1 MTFEQTQNQHA
12 EVKLPRVLVLMAT
25 FNGAQWIR
33 QQIDSILDQEAVEVR
48 LLVSD
53 DGSEDDTVQIV
64 ESYAS
69 RDSRVR
75 LLPRRSGP
83 PGVTGNFI
91 HLFMNAQPL
100 AGEYVAFA
108 DQDDLWHPNKLSR
121 QIRLLTTQ
129 NADAVSSNVTA
140 FGDKGARELIVK
152 SQPQRRWDYLF
163 EAGGPGSTYLFTFDL
178 YQRLRAHIEATGYT
192 GISVHDWFLYA
203 VARAAGAH
211 WSIDKEP
218 TVDYRQ
224 HEANVIGAN
233 RGIRAIQERLRHL
246 RSGHYRQQFLLMA
259 QIALAVGEST
269 HDEQWSAELRD
280 LIRDLQ
286 SQSFRSRMR
295 LAIRWPHLRRKRR
308 QGLELAA
315 LCLLGQW

>member
-1 MTFEQTQNQHA
+1 MTPLLLEGRDA
-12 EVKLPRVLVLMAT
+12 EVTPPRVVVLMAT

-33 QQIDSILDQEAVEVR
+33 QQIDSILAQEAVEVR

-64 ESYAS
+64 DSYAS

-91 HLFMNAQPL
+91 HLFLNAQPL

-140 FGDKGARELIVK
+140 FDDNGVRQLIVK

-178 YQRLRAHIEATGYT
+178 YQRLRTYIEANGYE

-203 VARAAGAH
+203 LARAAGAH
-211 WSIDKEP
+211 WIIDKEP

-233 RGIRAIQERLRHL
+233 RGIRAIRDRLRHL

-259 QIALAVGEST
+259 EMALAVGSPT
-269 HDEQWSAELRD
+269 HDEHWSAELRD
-280 LIRDLQ
+280 LIRDLH
-286 SQSFRSRMR
+286 SQSFRSRLR
-295 LAIRWPHLRRKRR
+295 LASRWPHLRRKRR